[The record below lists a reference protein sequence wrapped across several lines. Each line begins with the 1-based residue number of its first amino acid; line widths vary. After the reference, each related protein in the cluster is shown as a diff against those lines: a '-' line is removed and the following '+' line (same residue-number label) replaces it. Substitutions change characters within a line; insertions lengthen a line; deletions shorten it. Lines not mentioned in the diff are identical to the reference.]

1 MVGPRYQDLHGD
13 IVLIAVKR
21 LLTRRKFVKSPSVD
35 DKDTIHSK
43 YGLGARDN
51 TNNIDE
57 YTGIIK
63 ALEWLLDNNFTNE
76 TLWLREIHN

>member
-1 MVGPRYQDLHGD
+1 MLCFH
-13 IVLIAVKR
+13 IKN
-21 LLTRRKFVKSPSVD
+21 
-35 DKDTIHSK
+35 DKDTIHSE
-43 YGLGARDN
+43 YGLEARDS
-51 TNNIDE
+51 TNNIAE